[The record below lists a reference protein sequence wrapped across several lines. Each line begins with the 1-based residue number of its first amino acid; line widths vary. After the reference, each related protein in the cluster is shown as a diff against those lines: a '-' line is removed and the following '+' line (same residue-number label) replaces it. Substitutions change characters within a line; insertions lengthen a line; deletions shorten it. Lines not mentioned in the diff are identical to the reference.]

1 MTARM
6 ALPEGARGRALALGC
21 TVLAAALV
29 WLGVAAPLVDWYMA
43 RADLLE
49 QRRAI
54 AARMATLAAT
64 RPALERALAT
74 PTVHASRALA
84 DSATDALASA
94 ALQQLVADMAARAKV
109 DIGSVETLAGE
120 PAGAYRR
127 IRLHL
132 SVHAALPPLVHLLT
146 AIEQS
151 DLSMLIDDLEIHP
164 PDGRGDVAAILDA
177 RFTVIAFREPS
188 VPRLAPSASP

>member
-1 MTARM
+1 M
-6 ALPEGARGRALALGC
+6 PRGRALALGC

-54 AARMATLAAT
+54 AARGWRTLAAT
-64 RPALERALAT
+64 RPALERALAI

-84 DSATDALASA
+84 DSATDALGSA

-120 PAGAYRR
+120 PAGALRR

-164 PDGRGDVAAILDA
+164 PDGRGDVTATLDA
-177 RFTVIAFREPS
+177 RFTVIAFREAN
-188 VPRLAPSASP
+188 VPRSAPGASP